1 MPKESFGHCTPD
13 FEIIKKNMARRP
25 CLLWSNLHRLCL
37 PTAIVVPVIVQ
48 ELGINGGPFRDIIPQ
63 EAVGLTEFKFRFD
76 PKKARP
82 NARRH
87 FDGQGVVV
95 CLPVKLRALENVG
108 SLNENIKF
116 VHLRSSTGFR
126 SSLQTLL
133 GPIRSPT

>member
-1 MPKESFGHCTPD
+1 
-13 FEIIKKNMARRP
+13 MARRP
-25 CLLWSNLHRLCL
+25 CLLWSNIHIHRLCF
-37 PTAIVVPVIVQ
+37 PAAVVVPVIVQ

-87 FDGQGVVV
+87 FDGQGIMVR
-95 CLPVKLRALENVG
+95 LPVKLRALENVG
-108 SLNENIKF
+108 SLNEHIKF
-116 VHLRSSTGFR
+116 VHFR
-126 SSLQTLL
+126 SSKGFQSSLQLPL